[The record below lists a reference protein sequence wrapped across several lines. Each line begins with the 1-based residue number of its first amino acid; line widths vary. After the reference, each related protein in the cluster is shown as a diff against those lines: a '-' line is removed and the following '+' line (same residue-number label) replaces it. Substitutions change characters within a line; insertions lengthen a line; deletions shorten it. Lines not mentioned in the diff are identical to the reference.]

1 MSLHL
6 LPPIVANQ
14 AVVQQDTYL
23 RGDTLQRINFI
34 CMSRD
39 RGILMTHEDLLAL
52 AVLEVRRVYNDR
64 IPPGTYRN
72 MRSYAFTVF
81 PNGNMSKLSLT
92 PGLEGHV
99 WRAGYRST
107 IPSLQLGDYC
117 FYEGVWT
124 PAVPVPP
131 NSVLQGQYPVPAS
144 LPGAT
149 FRGLVPKLPPTSVPD
164 PFASANGDNISRPA
178 TAFPQQS
185 LFAATHTQET
195 AGAFPTVGN
204 APIDLTIA
212 NENDFEFPESYEE
225 WVNSNREV
233 LQPAIDLACI
243 VGFEV

>member
-1 MSLHL
+1 
-6 LPPIVANQ
+6 
-14 AVVQQDTYL
+14 
-23 RGDTLQRINFI
+23 
-34 CMSRD
+34 
-39 RGILMTHEDLLAL
+39 MTHEDLLAL

-72 MRSYAFTVF
+72 KRSYAFTVL
-81 PNGNMSKLSLT
+81 PNGNMSQLSLT

-99 WRAGYRST
+99 WRTGYRST
-107 IPSLQLGDYC
+107 IQSLQLGDYC
-117 FYEGVWT
+117 FYEGVWA

-131 NSVLQGQYPVPAS
+131 NNMLQGQYPVPPI
-144 LPGAT
+144 LQGAT
-149 FRGLVPKLPPTSVPD
+149 FRGIVPNLPPTSVPD

-185 LFAATHTQET
+185 LSAATATTHTQQT

-204 APIDLTIA
+204 APIGLTIA

-233 LQPAIDLACI
+233 LQPAIDLGCI